1 MAVPEKVKIVGLGG
15 SLKEGSASLLTL
27 RVALQGAASVGA
39 ETELLDIRTLDL
51 PMYTPD
57 TVPTAAV
64 QRLVD
69 TVGPAHGMIW
79 SSPVY
84 HGSISGAFKNVL
96 DWMELLN
103 KHEPAYLTD
112 KVVGLIA
119 TAGGV
124 QGMHAISTMEFVV
137 RALRGWTLPL
147 VAPIDRAG
155 QAFDETGQIRDD
167 KLRARLLQVGTETAL
182 AARKMSRP
190 L

>member
-1 MAVPEKVKIVGLGG
+1 MEPVPEKVKIVGLGG

-39 ETELLDIRTLDL
+39 ETELLDIRSLDL

-103 KHEPAYLTD
+103 KHEPAYLTN

-119 TAGGV
+119 TAGMLV
-124 QGMHAISTMEFVV
+124 SFISQSASSLMTSS
-137 RALRGWTLPL
+137 
-147 VAPIDRAG
+147 AP
-155 QAFDETGQIRDD
+155 
-167 KLRARLLQVGTETAL
+167 
-182 AARKMSRP
+182 
-190 L
+190 